1 MLSLAVAWICGLLIA
16 KWQLPFGKSI
26 FILIYFI
33 LISILILK
41 LKKEPSW
48 LNSYVHEKRYPQ
60 MTLFFLCIPLL
71 FFIGYER
78 MEYIQNKISQEKEGW
93 EKLEVAGETYVFV
106 EGVIKEKYKEEDG
119 IRLVLQ
125 QCFIEGYET
134 QKGSLA
140 GGCQIT
146 LKEERTSSIPNT
158 LIGNKIKVYGKVFI
172 YQKATNEGQFDAF
185 EYYSAKGIYASVKAL
200 RLEILDEN
208 VSLMGQ
214 NMFLLKQKMR
224 ECLLSLYPK
233 EKAGVLS
240 AMLLG
245 DKDLLEEEIK
255 ELYQKNGI
263 SHILAI
269 SGLHISMLCMGLF
282 RVLRSIGSS
291 VKLSISITI
300 LFLSFYVCY
309 TGGST
314 SSLRAGIMCIVL
326 LGAKLVRRNY
336 DLLSALALAS
346 ILVTAIRPT
355 ELTSAGFLLS
365 FGAVIGVA
373 IAKGIEE
380 QIVQK
385 REDLASNLEK
395 EIVEDKEI
403 IEDFDKYFV
412 INKFKELK
420 KYWKKRKGNG
430 SIWWSP
436 LLFSGMIQLV
446 ITPISL
452 WFYYELSPYSIL
464 LNVIIL
470 PLVAFILG
478 GGIVSVLLGL
488 VVPSLAKLSVGGTY
502 FLLSFY
508 EWIGEQVQ
516 KLPYSFVLVGRPS
529 LLQVVLYYGIL
540 MFVIWNI
547 FFVKRGK
554 EDVLLEQEFVKKN
567 VRNIQKGKLISS
579 QFCTKEQ
586 FLNVSK
592 RTNKLELFS
601 SDMDEIKSS
610 KYGKRILLCIGIIT
624 SVSILFFPKTY
635 ETELVFLDVSQGDS
649 LFLQT
654 ETGKTLLF
662 DCGSSD
668 VSKVGTYRLTPM
680 LKQRGILLLDI
691 VSVSHMDSDHMNGMK
706 ELLEEMPIYK
716 GETEFRKNY
725 KGEIGI
731 KTIVLPKVTETSEE
745 YLALVQLAKE
755 KKVEIVYMEAGET
768 LYQTDGI
775 LIECLS
781 PSNAK
786 KSENDTSLVYLLQM
800 KDIVVWMMGDAGIE
814 VEQEII
820 ERIGRKTLEQLKD
833 KWCVLKVGH
842 HGSKTSSSEEFMKMI
857 EPEVAIISCGY
868 QNSYG
873 HPHNQVLE
881 VLEEVESKI
890 WRTDLQGAIKIRRK
904 KGEWKVTEMKER

>member
-1 MLSLAVAWICGLLIA
+1 M
-16 KWQLPFGKSI
+16 SI
-26 FILIYFI
+26 V
-33 LISILILK
+33 ILK
-41 LKKEPSW
+41 LNKEPRW

-60 MTLFFLCIPLL
+60 MTIFFLCIPFL

-78 MEYIQNKISQEKEGW
+78 MEYMQHKILQEKEAW
-93 EKLEVAGETYVFV
+93 NELVVAGEAYVFV
-106 EGVIKEKYKEEDG
+106 EGIIKEKYKEEDG

-125 QCFIEGYET
+125 QCLIKGYEG
-134 QKGSLA
+134 QESAIA

-146 LKEERTSSIPNT
+146 LEEESINT

-185 EYYSAKGIYASVKAL
+185 EYYSAKRIYASIKAL
-200 RLEILDEN
+200 RLEILDEHI
-208 VSLMGQ
+208 SLIGQ

-224 ECLLSLYPK
+224 ESLLSLYPK

-255 ELYQKNGI
+255 QLYQKNGI

-282 RVLRSIGSS
+282 RLLRSIGVS

-326 LGAKLVRRNY
+326 LSAKLFRRNY

-346 ILVTAIRPT
+346 ILVTAIRPM

-365 FGAVIGVA
+365 FGAVLGVV

-385 REDLASNLEK
+385 REDLLFHLEK
-395 EIVEDKEI
+395 EIVEDKEA

-412 INKFKELK
+412 INKFRKLK
-420 KYWKKRKGNG
+420 KYWKKRKESG

-436 LLFSGMIQLV
+436 FLFSGMIQV
-446 ITPISL
+446 ITIPISL

-488 VVPSLAKLSVGGTY
+488 VVPSLAKLSVGGIY
-502 FLLSFY
+502 FLLDFY
-508 EWIGEQVQ
+508 EWLGEHTL

-529 LLQVVLYYGIL
+529 LWQVVLYYGVFLLIVGSV
-540 MFVIWNI
+540 FWVY
-547 FFVKRGK
+547 K
-554 EDVLLEQEFVKKN
+554 EKKEVMLEQEFVKN
-567 VRNIQKGKLISS
+567 NYRNIQKGKLVLNLFYVKKYFENGVK
-579 QFCTKEQ
+579 QFFCT
-586 FLNVSK
+586 
-592 RTNKLELFS
+592 
-601 SDMDEIKSS
+601 MAEIKYS
-610 KYGKRILLCIGIIT
+610 KYIKAIVLCIGIIGN
-624 SVSILFFPKTY
+624 VSILFFPKTY
-635 ETELVFLDVSQGDS
+635 ETELVFLDVSQGDCM
-649 LFLQT
+649 FLQT

-668 VSKVGTYRLTPM
+668 VSNVGTYRLIPM

-691 VSVSHMDSDHMNGMK
+691 VSVSHMDSDHMNGIK
-706 ELLEEMPIYK
+706 ELLEVMPIYE
-716 GETEFRKNY
+716 GEVEFRQNY
-725 KGEIGI
+725 QGEIGI
-731 KTIVLPKVTETSEE
+731 KTLILPKVLESSEE

-755 KKVEIVYMEAGET
+755 KKVEVIYMEAGET
-768 LYQTDGI
+768 LYEADGI

-781 PSNAK
+781 PSSAK
-786 KSENDTSLVYLLQM
+786 QSENDTSLVYLLQM
-800 KDIVVWMMGDAGIE
+800 KDIVVWMMGDAGVE
-814 VEQEII
+814 VEQEMI
-820 ERIGRKTLEQLKD
+820 ERIGKKTLEQLKD

-842 HGSKTSSSEEFMKMI
+842 HGSKTSSSEEFVKMV

-873 HPHNQVLE
+873 HPHKEILE
-881 VLEEVESKI
+881 RLEMVGSDVMSTAKF
-890 WRTDLQGAIKIRRK
+890 GAITIKIGK
-904 KGEWKVTEMKER
+904 KIKVYKFER

>member
-60 MTLFFLCIPLL
+60 MTVFFLCIPLL

-78 MEYIQNKISQEKEGW
+78 MEYTQSKILQEKEVW
-93 EKLEVAGETYVFV
+93 SSIEREGETYVLV
-106 EGVIKEKYKEEDG
+106 EGIIKEKYNEEDG
-119 IRLVLQ
+119 IRIVLQ
-125 QCFIEGYET
+125 QCLVKGYEGE
-134 QKGSLA
+134 KA

-146 LKEERTSSIPNT
+146 FEEEGTSIIPEAV
-158 LIGNKIKVYGKVFI
+158 IGNKVKVYGKVFV

-185 EYYSAKGIYASVKAL
+185 EYYSPKGIYASVKVL
-200 RLEILDEN
+200 RLEILDEH
-208 VSLMGQ
+208 VSLIGQ

-224 ECLLSLYPK
+224 ESLLSLYPK

-282 RVLRSIGSS
+282 RLLRSIGSS
-291 VKLSISITI
+291 VKLSTSITI
-300 LFLSFYVCY
+300 LFLSFYICY

-355 ELTSAGFLLS
+355 EITSAGFLLS

-373 IAKGIEE
+373 IAKEIEA
-380 QIVQK
+380 QIIQK
-385 REDLASNLEK
+385 REEISSDLEK
-395 EIVEDKEI
+395 TGDKEVVEDSCFPFPK
-403 IEDFDKYFV
+403 
-412 INKFKELK
+412 LK
-420 KYWKKRKGNG
+420 QCWKKRKKSS

-436 LLFSGMIQLV
+436 LLFSGMIQV
-446 ITPISL
+446 ITIPISL

-508 EWIGEQVQ
+508 EWIGGQAQ

-529 LLQVVLYYGIL
+529 ILQVVLYYG
-540 MFVIWNI
+540 MFLFVVWNV

-554 EDVLLEQEFVKKN
+554 EEFAKNFPWNVKTEELISKQCYVKKYFGN
-567 VRNIQKGKLISS
+567 VSQQKNGVKKFFRNI
-579 QFCTKEQ
+579 
-586 FLNVSK
+586 
-592 RTNKLELFS
+592 
-601 SDMDEIKSS
+601 DEMKYS
-610 KYGKRILLCIGIIT
+610 KYVKAIFLCIGMIGGG
-624 SVSILFFPKTY
+624 SILFFPKAY

-668 VSKVGTYRLTPM
+668 VSKVGTYRLVPM

-691 VSVSHMDSDHMNGMK
+691 VSVSHMDSDHMNGIK
-706 ELLEEMPIYK
+706 ELLEEMSIYK
-716 GETEFRKNY
+716 GEIEFRKNY
-725 KGEIGI
+725 KGAIGI
-731 KTIVLPKVTETSEE
+731 KTIVLPKVIELSEE
-745 YLALVQLAKE
+745 YVALVRLAKE

-768 LYQTDGI
+768 LYQADGI

-800 KDIVVWMMGDAGIE
+800 KDIVVWMMGDAGVE
-814 VEQEII
+814 VEQEMI
-820 ERIGRKTLEQLKD
+820 ERIGKKTLEQLKD

-842 HGSKTSSSEEFMKMI
+842 HGSKTSSSEEFVKMV

-873 HPHNQVLE
+873 HPHKEILE
-881 VLEEVESKI
+881 RLEMVGSDVMSTAKF
-890 WRTDLQGAIKIRRK
+890 GAITIKIGK
-904 KGEWKVTEMKER
+904 K